1 MVFAYLEHAGIP
13 CQSHV
18 SEAQLTEQSSPAA
31 PPALPAEL
39 ADWPACT
46 LGEAQLGDLELLT
59 SGAFAPLRGFMDAAE
74 VAAVTE
80 RGTLADGTPWPVPVT
95 LDVPAGA
102 VPADAARL
110 VLQDPEGSPLAVLS
124 ITERLAL
131 GSAPGAGPEIPGWS
145 GWPGRSPR
153 CASPS
158 TARSASCAGARRTSA
173 PNWPAAQ
180 PGGNV
185 LAYATRR
192 PLNKRHIGQLRHYAG
207 QLNARLLV
215 LPLVCGPAEIV
226 TRPEALVRAVLAARQ
241 HLPAGTLVVPVP
253 LAPRDG
259 ESLGGRG
266 QENLDLRAQGIVAA
280 AYGATHLLA
289 DSSEV
294 TGAPAG
300 TRNGTLTLPGV
311 PIPVIS
317 AGEWAYDPRSEVW
330 RPLALIEPG
339 AEQGELTASELGA
352 LLDSG
357 AEVPGWL
364 VPPSV
369 ARELRR
375 ARPPRAERGLAIF
388 FTGLSGSGKSTI
400 ARGLA
405 EALTERGDRTVSL
418 LDGDHVR
425 RLLSAGLTFSRA
437 DRDLN
442 IARIGYVAAEVA
454 RHGGIAICAPIAPY
468 AEARAAAR
476 RMVTEVGDFLLVYV
490 STPVDVCAARDRKG
504 LYAKAR
510 AGLITGFTGVSDP
523 YEEPRDA
530 DLVLDTS
537 VMTRQEAVDAVLKLL
552 TTGGWLAGQD
562 EKAGGRR
569 VRDHRGPHGGRRAG
583 AGAPGRPV
591 RPVRPPAVAGP
602 AGQSSAS
609 VLVFGAGAFLEPGPE
624 PRAPGTPVL
633 QPRHQRS
640 RHDVPLPGQQHE
652 AGDPAHHEGQR
663 EQQQPARAH
672 QVEQDSRHHEQH
684 DPG

>member
-1 MVFAYLEHAGIP
+1 V
-13 CQSHV
+13 
-18 SEAQLTEQSSPAA
+18 
-31 PPALPAEL
+31 
-39 ADWPACT
+39 CT
-46 LGEAQLGDLELLT
+46 LSEAQLGDLELLT
-59 SGAFAPLRGFMDAAE
+59 SGVFAPLRGFMDAADAGA
-74 VAAVTE
+74 VAE
-80 RGTLADGTPWPVPVT
+80 RGMLADGTPWPVPVT
-95 LDVPAGA
+95 LDVPAGV
-102 VPADAARL
+102 VPADAGHL
-110 VLQDPEGSPLAVLS
+110 VLQDQEGSPLAVLS
-124 ITERLAL
+124 ITERLIP
-131 GSAPGAGPEIPGWS
+131 PGAGDPGLVRLAGPVTALREPEHGPFRQLRRRPEDVRAELAGVELSEDGELS
-145 GWPGRSPR
+145 GGS
-153 CASPS
+153 
-158 TARSASCAGARRTSA
+158 
-173 PNWPAAQ
+173 
-180 PGGNV
+180 V

-253 LAPRDG
+253 LAPRTSGPSPKPPKDPN
-259 ESLGGRG
+259 LL
-266 QENLDLRAQGIVAA
+266 ENPKGPQSAGTADLRAQGIVAA

-289 DSSEV
+289 DSPDV
-294 TGAPAG
+294 TGWPAG
-300 TRNGTLTLPGV
+300 TKNGTLALPGV
-311 PIPVIS
+311 PIPVIT

-339 AEQGELTASELGA
+339 AEQGELTDSELGA

-357 AEVPGWL
+357 VEVPAWFA
-364 VPPSV
+364 PPSV

-418 LDGDHVR
+418 LDGDRVR
-425 RLLSAGLTFSRA
+425 HLLSAGLTFSRA

-476 RMVTEVGDFLLVYV
+476 QMVTEVGDFLLVYV

-537 VMTRQEAVDAVLKLL
+537 VMTRQQAVDAVLKLL
-552 TTGGWLAGQD
+552 TTGGWLADIPD
-562 EKAGGRR
+562 EPKETGGTAAPRASGSMLR
-569 VRDHRGPHGGRRAG
+569 LGPFG
-583 AGAPGRPV
+583 
-591 RPVRPPAVAGP
+591 PAVRR
-602 AGQSSAS
+602 
-609 VLVFGAGAFLEPGPE
+609 L
-624 PRAPGTPVL
+624 
-633 QPRHQRS
+633 
-640 RHDVPLPGQQHE
+640 
-652 AGDPAHHEGQR
+652 
-663 EQQQPARAH
+663 
-672 QVEQDSRHHEQH
+672 
-684 DPG
+684 

>member
-1 MVFAYLEHAGIP
+1 M
-13 CQSHV
+13 
-18 SEAQLTEQSSPAA
+18 
-31 PPALPAEL
+31 
-39 ADWPACT
+39 
-46 LGEAQLGDLELLT
+46 
-59 SGAFAPLRGFMDAAE
+59 
-74 VAAVTE
+74 
-80 RGTLADGTPWPVPVT
+80 
-95 LDVPAGA
+95 
-102 VPADAARL
+102 
-110 VLQDPEGSPLAVLS
+110 
-124 ITERLAL
+124 
-131 GSAPGAGPEIPGWS
+131 
-145 GWPGRSPR
+145 
-153 CASPS
+153 
-158 TARSASCAGARRTSA
+158 
-173 PNWPAAQ
+173 
-180 PGGNV
+180 
-185 LAYATRR
+185 
-192 PLNKRHIGQLRHYAG
+192 
-207 QLNARLLV
+207 
-215 LPLVCGPAEIV
+215 
-226 TRPEALVRAVLAARQ
+226 
-241 HLPAGTLVVPVP
+241 
-253 LAPRDG
+253 
-259 ESLGGRG
+259 
-266 QENLDLRAQGIVAA
+266 
-280 AYGATHLLA
+280 
-289 DSSEV
+289 
-294 TGAPAG
+294 
-300 TRNGTLTLPGV
+300 

-339 AEQGELTASELGA
+339 AEQDELTASELGA

-364 VPPSV
+364 APPSV

-552 TTGGWLAGQD
+552 TTGGWLAGPD
-562 EKAGGRR
+562 EKAEAGGAAAAAVSRGGEGRDGSAAVLR
-569 VRDHRGPHGGRRAG
+569 VGPFG
-583 AGAPGRPV
+583 
-591 RPVRPPAVAGP
+591 PAVRR
-602 AGQSSAS
+602 
-609 VLVFGAGAFLEPGPE
+609 L
-624 PRAPGTPVL
+624 
-633 QPRHQRS
+633 
-640 RHDVPLPGQQHE
+640 
-652 AGDPAHHEGQR
+652 
-663 EQQQPARAH
+663 
-672 QVEQDSRHHEQH
+672 
-684 DPG
+684 

>member
-1 MVFAYLEHAGIP
+1 V
-13 CQSHV
+13 
-18 SEAQLTEQSSPAA
+18 
-31 PPALPAEL
+31 
-39 ADWPACT
+39 CT

-59 SGAFAPLRGFMDAAE
+59 SGVFAPLRGFMDAAE

-80 RGTLADGTPWPVPVT
+80 RGILPDGTPWSVPVT

-102 VPADAARL
+102 VPAGADRL
-110 VLQDPEGSPLAVLS
+110 VLQDQEGSPLALLS
-124 ITERLAL
+124 ITERLTT
-131 GSAPGAGPEIPGWS
+131 PGTGDDGMVRLAGPVTPLREPEHGPFRQLRRRPQDVRAELADVAESSVGTEFS
-145 GWPGRSPR
+145 GGTG
-153 CASPS
+153 
-158 TARSASCAGARRTSA
+158 TA
-173 PNWPAAQ
+173 
-180 PGGNV
+180 GGNV

-215 LPLVCGPAEIV
+215 LPLVSGPAEIV

-253 LAPRDG
+253 LAPRNAGADASAPAG
-259 ESLGGRG
+259 WDTA
-266 QENLDLRAQGIVAA
+266 DLRAQAIAAA

-289 DSSEV
+289 DSPDV
-294 TGAPAG
+294 AGLPAG
-300 TRNGTLTLPGV
+300 TKPGTLMLPGA
-311 PIPVIS
+311 PIPIVS

-339 AEQGELTASELGA
+339 AEQGELTDSELGA

-357 AEVPGWL
+357 AEVPSWL
-364 VPPSV
+364 APPSV
-369 ARELRR
+369 AHHLRR

-405 EALTERGDRTVSL
+405 EALTERGDRSVSL

-425 RLLSAGLTFSRA
+425 QLLSAGLTFSRA

-468 AEARAAAR
+468 AAARAAAR
-476 RMVTEVGDFLLVYV
+476 QMVTEVGDFLLVYV

-537 VMTRQEAVDAVLKLL
+537 VMTSQQAVDAVLKLL
-552 TTGGWLAGQD
+552 TTGGWLASTSEEPAEPGGAAAS
-562 EKAGGRR
+562 KAAGSMLRL
-569 VRDHRGPHGGRRAG
+569 GPF
-583 AGAPGRPV
+583 
-591 RPVRPPAVAGP
+591 GP
-602 AGQSSAS
+602 AIRR
-609 VLVFGAGAFLEPGPE
+609 L
-624 PRAPGTPVL
+624 
-633 QPRHQRS
+633 
-640 RHDVPLPGQQHE
+640 
-652 AGDPAHHEGQR
+652 
-663 EQQQPARAH
+663 
-672 QVEQDSRHHEQH
+672 
-684 DPG
+684 

>member
-1 MVFAYLEHAGIP
+1 
-13 CQSHV
+13 
-18 SEAQLTEQSSPAA
+18 
-31 PPALPAEL
+31 LPAEL

-59 SGAFAPLRGFMDAAE
+59 SGAFAPLHGFMDAAE
-74 VAAVTE
+74 VAAVTQ
-80 RGTLADGTPWPVPVT
+80 RGMLADGTPWPVPVT

-102 VPADAARL
+102 VPDGATRL
-110 VLQDPEGSPLAVLS
+110 VLQDPEGSPLAVLT
-124 ITERLAL
+124 ITERTLLAPSL
-131 GSAPGAGPEIPGWS
+131 PGGPIPPDPPWEEATPPNPPGSGDSGLVRLAGPVTPLREPEHGPFRQLRRRPEEVRAELTGGSA
-145 GWPGRSPR
+145 
-153 CASPS
+153 
-158 TARSASCAGARRTSA
+158 T
-173 PNWPAAQ
+173 
-180 PGGNV
+180 GNV

-207 QLNARLLV
+207 QLNARLLL
-215 LPLVCGPAEIV
+215 LPLVSGPAEIV

-259 ESLGGRG
+259 ARG
-266 QENLDLRAQGIVAA
+266 PENLDLRAQGIVAA

-289 DSSEV
+289 DSAEV

-364 VPPSV
+364 APPSV

-552 TTGGWLAGQD
+552 TTGGWLAGPD
-562 EKAGGRR
+562 EKAQAGGATAAAVSRGGEGRDGPAAVLR
-569 VRDHRGPHGGRRAG
+569 VGPFG
-583 AGAPGRPV
+583 
-591 RPVRPPAVAGP
+591 PAVRR
-602 AGQSSAS
+602 
-609 VLVFGAGAFLEPGPE
+609 L
-624 PRAPGTPVL
+624 
-633 QPRHQRS
+633 
-640 RHDVPLPGQQHE
+640 
-652 AGDPAHHEGQR
+652 
-663 EQQQPARAH
+663 
-672 QVEQDSRHHEQH
+672 
-684 DPG
+684 

>member
-1 MVFAYLEHAGIP
+1 M
-13 CQSHV
+13 
-18 SEAQLTEQSSPAA
+18 SEADVTGRFSSPE

-39 ADWPACT
+39 ADWPVYT

-74 VAAVTE
+74 LASLTE
-80 RGTLADGTPWPVPVT
+80 RGTLPDGTPWPVPVI
-95 LDVPAGA
+95 LDVPAE
-102 VPADAARL
+102 AAPPSAQL
-110 VLQDPEGSPLAVLS
+110 VLQDPEGSPLAVLAV
-124 ITERLAL
+124 TERRARPAPERPTRQPSPPAAAAL
-131 GSAPGAGPEIPGWS
+131 SSPTASDSGLVRLAGPV
-145 GWPGRSPR
+145 
-153 CASPS
+153 
-158 TARSASCAGARRTSA
+158 TALREPEHGPFRQLRRRPADVRAELAG
-173 PNWPAAQ
+173 

-185 LAYATRR
+185 LGYATRR
-192 PLNKRHIGQLRHYAG
+192 PLNRRHIGQLRHYAG
-207 QLNARLLV
+207 QLNARLLI
-215 LPLVCGPAEIV
+215 LPLVCGPAEVV

-241 HLPAGTLVVPVP
+241 HLPAGTLVIPVP
-253 LAPRDG
+253 LAPRG
-259 ESLGGRG
+259 GGRA
-266 QENLDLRAQGIVAA
+266 EDLRAEGIVAA
-280 AYGATHLLA
+280 AYGATHLLT
-289 DSSEV
+289 DSSDV
-294 TGAPAG
+294 TGDPAG
-300 TRNGTLTLPGV
+300 TRNGTLTLPGL

-339 AEQGELTASELGA
+339 AEQGEPTAAELGA

-357 AEVPGWL
+357 TEVPAWFA
-364 VPPSV
+364 PPNV

-375 ARPPRAERGLAIF
+375 ARPPRSERGLAIF

-476 RMVTEVGDFLLVYV
+476 RMVTEVGDFLLIYV

-510 AGLITGFTGVSDP
+510 AGLISGFTGVSDP

-537 VMTRQEAVDAVLKLL
+537 TMSRQEAVDAVLKLL
-552 TTGGWLAGQD
+552 VTGGWLAGAA
-562 EKAGGRR
+562 EVTGSGGAPAGRASAGGGTTLR
-569 VRDHRGPHGGRRAG
+569 VGPFGPSAVTG
-583 AGAPGRPV
+583 AHPW
-591 RPVRPPAVAGP
+591 
-602 AGQSSAS
+602 
-609 VLVFGAGAFLEPGPE
+609 
-624 PRAPGTPVL
+624 
-633 QPRHQRS
+633 
-640 RHDVPLPGQQHE
+640 
-652 AGDPAHHEGQR
+652 
-663 EQQQPARAH
+663 
-672 QVEQDSRHHEQH
+672 
-684 DPG
+684 

>member
-1 MVFAYLEHAGIP
+1 M
-13 CQSHV
+13 HV
-18 SEAQLTEQSSPAA
+18 TRSEAQLTEHSSSP
-31 PPALPAEL
+31 PPSALPAEL
-39 ADWPACT
+39 AGWPACT
-46 LGEAQLGDLELLT
+46 LGEDQLGDLELLT
-59 SGAFAPLRGFMDAAE
+59 SGAFAPVRGFMDAAE

-102 VPADAARL
+102 APADTGHL

-124 ITERLAL
+124 VTERLAL
-131 GSAPGAGPEIPGWS
+131 EGGDAGLVRLAGPV
-145 GWPGRSPR
+145 
-153 CASPS
+153 
-158 TARSASCAGARRTSA
+158 TALREPEHGPFRQLRRRPADVRAELAGADGS
-173 PNWPAAQ
+173 

-185 LAYATRR
+185 LGYATRR
-192 PLNKRHIGQLRHYAG
+192 PLNRRHIGQLRHYAG
-207 QLNARLLV
+207 QLNARLLI

-226 TRPEALVRAVLAARQ
+226 TRPEALVRAVLAAGQ

-253 LAPRDG
+253 LAPRG
-259 ESLGGRG
+259 AGRA
-266 QENLDLRAQGIVAA
+266 QDLRAEGIVAA
-280 AYGATHLLA
+280 AYGATHLLT
-289 DSSEV
+289 DSSDV
-294 TGAPAG
+294 TGEPAG

-317 AGEWAYDPRSEVW
+317 AGEWAYDPHSEVW

-357 AEVPGWL
+357 TEVPAWL
-364 VPPSV
+364 APPSV

-375 ARPPRAERGLAIF
+375 ARPPRAERGLVIF

-537 VMTRQEAVDAVLKLL
+537 AMTRQEAVDAVLKLL
-552 TTGGWLAGQD
+552 VTGGWLAGQD
-562 EKAGGRR
+562 ELAETGGASAAGTSGGSGATLRL
-569 VRDHRGPHGGRRAG
+569 GPFG
-583 AGAPGRPV
+583 PPV
-591 RPVRPPAVAGP
+591 RR
-602 AGQSSAS
+602 
-609 VLVFGAGAFLEPGPE
+609 L
-624 PRAPGTPVL
+624 
-633 QPRHQRS
+633 
-640 RHDVPLPGQQHE
+640 
-652 AGDPAHHEGQR
+652 
-663 EQQQPARAH
+663 
-672 QVEQDSRHHEQH
+672 
-684 DPG
+684 